1 MTAMK
6 MVYRFSD
13 LKVILGRGL
22 QLLKRLSQMAGGDGI
37 DLYLVGGAVRD
48 MILREIK
55 GCDVQINDFDISLP
69 IRPMKFAHDF
79 AAETGGAFVLLD
91 EEFPTVRVI
100 VDGDLIVDF
109 SQFRAPTL
117 EGDLSLRDLT
127 VNAIAVKLEDL
138 LSAGQVEL
146 IDPMGGYQDMLDGI
160 IRFCSERS
168 VWDDPLRMLR
178 AYRFAAALNFEISPE
193 SRRIVRRKAQLISE
207 SASERVRDEL
217 LKLLDSSNSH
227 RWVKGMDEDGLLSV
241 IIPEI
246 NPTKGVEQNEY
257 HHLDVW
263 GHTLLA
269 YQIFEENP
277 IPKPLEEFG
286 DKVKEYLECEFT
298 GGVNRYVLIKLAL
311 LLHDIGKPETRSVD
325 EEGRIHFYGHDRLG
339 AEMARRIC
347 MRLRLSRRGSSLI
360 ELLIKNHLGLMHL
373 GKDYPP
379 TDRALYRFLR
389 KVGEEWLGEV
399 LLSMAD
405 LEASQGPRRS
415 DEETEMTG
423 EIVRKLAHLYY
434 VEIPRRKAHRRI
446 VTGDDLIREL
456 NLSPGPIIGKLLR
469 EIEEAHAIG
478 RVKTKEEALELAR
491 RLIRG

>member
-1 MTAMK
+1 MAMK
-6 MVYRFSD
+6 MTYRFSSD
-13 LKVILGRGL
+13 PKAMFGRALPFLEKLARMAGRG
-22 QLLKRLSQMAGGDGI
+22 GI

-48 MILREIK
+48 IILREVR
-55 GCDVQINDFDISLP
+55 GYDLEINDFDISMP
-69 IRPMKFAHDF
+69 IRPMRFAHDF
-79 AAETGGAFVLLD
+79 AAEVGGAFVLLD
-91 EEFPTVRVI
+91 EEFPTARV
-100 VDGDLIVDF
+100 VVGGDLIVDF

-117 EGDLSLRDLT
+117 KDDLSLRDLT

-138 LSAGQVEL
+138 LSGGKVEL
-146 IDPMGGYQDMLDGI
+146 IDPTDGYRDMLDGI
-160 IRFCSERS
+160 IRFCCERS

-178 AYRFAAALNFEISPE
+178 AYRFAAALSFEISPE
-193 SRRIVRRKAQLISE
+193 SRRIVREKAQLISE
-207 SASERVRDEL
+207 SAPERVRDEL
-217 LKLLDSSNSH
+217 LKLFASPGSY
-227 RWVKGMDEDGLLSV
+227 RWVEAMDGDGLLGV

-246 NPTKGVEQNEY
+246 EPTKGVEQNEF

-269 YQIFEENP
+269 YRIFEEDP
-277 IPKPLEEFG
+277 IPEPLEGFR
-286 DKVKEYLECEFT
+286 DRVKGYLECEYT
-298 GGVNRYVLIKLAL
+298 GGVSRYALIKLAV

-325 EEGRIHFYGHDRLG
+325 EEGRVHFYGHDRLG

-347 MRLRLSRRGSSLI
+347 GRLRLSKRGSSLV

-389 KVGEEWLGEV
+389 RLGEEWVGEV

-405 LEASQGPRRS
+405 LKASRGPGRS
-415 DEETEMTG
+415 DEEARMTD

-456 NLSPGPIIGKLLR
+456 NLSPGPIIGELLR
-469 EIEEAHAIG
+469 AIEEAQAIG
-478 RVKTKEEALELAR
+478 RIKTKEEALELAR
-491 RLIRG
+491 RLIG